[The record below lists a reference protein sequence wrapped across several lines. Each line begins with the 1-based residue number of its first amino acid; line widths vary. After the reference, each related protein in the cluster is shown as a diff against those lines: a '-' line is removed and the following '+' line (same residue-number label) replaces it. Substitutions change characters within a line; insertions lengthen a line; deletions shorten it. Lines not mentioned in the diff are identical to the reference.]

1 MNFIDI
7 IIIVALAIGFL
18 LGFKDGFV
26 RKLVGIIGFIAA
38 VTIAILF
45 SSYVGK
51 IIESV
56 FGIEFYLA
64 EIMAGLFLFVAIM
77 IVTTILKR
85 VIHPFDKVNNLMN
98 QLLGGFFGIIQL
110 LFFISAIFLLLN
122 IFDFPD
128 KKTQQASTLYKYAY
142 GAIPTSIDFLKN
154 YTPSTED
161 IIKDYINQKDSIQ

>member
-1 MNFIDI
+1 MNYIDI
-7 IIIVALAIGFL
+7 IIVVALAIGFL

-45 SSYVGK
+45 SSFVGRM
-51 IIESV
+51 IESI

-64 EIMAGLFLFVAIM
+64 EIMAGLLLFIAIM

-85 VIHPFDKVNNLMN
+85 VIHPFDKVNNLIN
-98 QLLGGFFGIIQL
+98 QLVGGFVGILQL
-110 LFFISAIFLLLN
+110 LFFMSAIFLLLN

-128 KKTQQASTLYKYAY
+128 KKTQNSSIFYNYAY
-142 GAIPTSIDFLKN
+142 GFIPTSIDFLKD

-161 IIKDYINQKDSIQ
+161 VIKDYINQKDSLQ

>member
-1 MNFIDI
+1 MSFLDI

-26 RKLVGIIGFIAA
+26 RKLIGIIGFITA
-38 VTIAILF
+38 VVIAILF
-45 SSYVGK
+45 STFVGRL
-51 IIESV
+51 IEST

-64 EIMAGLFLFVAIM
+64 EIMAGLLLFIAIM

-85 VIHPFDKVNNLMN
+85 VIHPFDKVNNLIN
-98 QLLGGFFGIIQL
+98 QMVGGFVGIIQL

-128 KKTQQASTLYKYAY
+128 KKTQNSSLLYKYAY
-142 GAIPTSIDFLKN
+142 GFIPSSIDFLKD

-161 IIKDYINQKDSIQ
+161 VIKDYINQKDTLQ

>member
-7 IIIVALAIGFL
+7 IIVIAIAIGFL

-26 RKLVGIIGFIAA
+26 RKLVGIIGFITA
-38 VTIAILF
+38 VVVAILF
-45 SSYVGK
+45 SSHLGR
-51 IIESV
+51 IIESF

-64 EIMAGLFLFVAIM
+64 EIMAGLLLFVAIM

-85 VIHPFDKVNNLMN
+85 VIHPFDKVNNLIN
-98 QLLGGFFGIIQL
+98 QIIGGFVGVLQI
-110 LFFISAIFLLLN
+110 LFFVSALLLLLN

-128 KKTQQASTLYKYAY
+128 KKTQSSSMFYKFAY
-142 GAIPTSIDFLKN
+142 GVIPTSINYLKN

-161 IIKDYINQKDSIQ
+161 VIKDYINQKDSIQ

>member
-7 IIIVALAIGFL
+7 IIITALAIGFI

-45 SSYVGK
+45 SSFVGRM
-51 IIESV
+51 IESF

-64 EIMAGLFLFVAIM
+64 EIMAGLLLFIAIM

-85 VIHPFDKVNNLMN
+85 VIHPFDKVNNLIN
-98 QLLGGFFGIIQL
+98 QLIGGFVGIIQL
-110 LFFISAIFLLLN
+110 LFFISAILLLLN

-128 KKTQQASTLYKYAY
+128 KKTQKSSVFYKYAY
-142 GAIPTSIDFLKN
+142 ATIPTSIDFLKD

-161 IIKDYINQKDSIQ
+161 VIKDYINQKDSIQ

>member
-1 MNFIDI
+1 
-7 IIIVALAIGFL
+7 
-18 LGFKDGFV
+18 
-26 RKLVGIIGFIAA
+26 
-38 VTIAILF
+38 
-45 SSYVGK
+45 GK
-51 IIESV
+51 IIESL

-64 EIMAGLFLFVAIM
+64 EIMAGLLLFVAIM

-85 VIHPFDKVNNLMN
+85 VIHPFDKVNNLIN

-110 LFFISAIFLLLN
+110 LFFISALFLLLN

-128 KKTQQASTLYKYAY
+128 KKTQQSSMLYKYAY
-142 GAIPTSIDFLKN
+142 GVIPTSIDFLKD

>member
-7 IIIVALAIGFL
+7 IIVVALAIGFL

-64 EIMAGLFLFVAIM
+64 EIMAGLLLFVAIM

-85 VIHPFDKVNNLMN
+85 VIHPFDKVNNLIN
-98 QLLGGFFGIIQL
+98 QLLGGFFGIVQL
-110 LFFISAIFLLLN
+110 LFFLSALFLLLN

-128 KKTQQASTLYKYAY
+128 KKTQQSSMLYKYAY

>member
-1 MNFIDI
+1 MNYIDI
-7 IIIVALAIGFL
+7 IIVVAVAIGFL

-45 SSYVGK
+45 SSFFGRL
-51 IIESV
+51 IESTLS
-56 FGIEFYLA
+56 IEFYLA
-64 EIMAGLFLFVAIM
+64 EIMAALLLFIAIM

-85 VIHPFDKVNNLMN
+85 VIHPFDKVNNLLN
-98 QLLGGFFGIIQL
+98 QLVGGFVGILQL
-110 LFFISAIFLLLN
+110 LFFMSAIFLLLN

-128 KKTQQASTLYKYAY
+128 KKTQNSSVLYNYTY
-142 GAIPTSIDFLKN
+142 GFIPTSIDFLKD

-161 IIKDYINQKDSIQ
+161 VIKDYINQKDSIQ

>member
-1 MNFIDI
+1 MSFLDI

-26 RKLVGIIGFIAA
+26 RKLIGIIGFITA
-38 VTIAILF
+38 VVIAILF
-45 SSYVGK
+45 STFVGRL
-51 IIESV
+51 IEST

-64 EIMAGLFLFVAIM
+64 EIMAGLLLFIAIM

-85 VIHPFDKVNNLMN
+85 VIHPFDKVNNLIN
-98 QLLGGFFGIIQL
+98 QMVGGFVGIIQL

-128 KKTQQASTLYKYAY
+128 KKTQNSSLLYKYAY
-142 GAIPTSIDFLKN
+142 AFIPSSIDFLKD

-161 IIKDYINQKDSIQ
+161 VIKDYINQKDTLQ

>member
-1 MNFIDI
+1 LNYIDI
-7 IIIVALAIGFL
+7 IIVVAVAIGFL

-45 SSYVGK
+45 SSFLGRL
-51 IIESV
+51 IESTL
-56 FGIEFYLA
+56 GIEFYLA
-64 EIMAGLFLFVAIM
+64 EIMAALLLFIAIM

-85 VIHPFDKVNNLMN
+85 VIHPFDKVNNLLN
-98 QLLGGFFGIIQL
+98 QLVGGFVGILQL
-110 LFFISAIFLLLN
+110 LFFMSAIFLLLN

-128 KKTQQASTLYKYAY
+128 KKTQNSSVLYNYTY
-142 GAIPTSIDFLKN
+142 GFIPTSIDFLKD

-161 IIKDYINQKDSIQ
+161 VIKDYINQKDSLQ

>member
-7 IIIVALAIGFL
+7 IIVIAVAVGFL

-26 RKLVGIIGFIAA
+26 RKIVGIVGFITA
-38 VTIAILF
+38 VVIAILF
-45 SSYVGK
+45 SSFVGR
-51 IIESV
+51 IIEST

-64 EIMAGLFLFVAIM
+64 EIMAGLFLFIAIM

-85 VIHPFDKVNNLMN
+85 VIHPFDKVNNLIN
-98 QLLGGFFGIIQL
+98 QLIGGFIGIIQL

-122 IFDFPD
+122 IFNFPD
-128 KKTQQASTLYKYAY
+128 KKTQESSVLYNYAY
-142 GAIPTSIDFLKN
+142 GFIPSSIDFLKD

-161 IIKDYINQKDSIQ
+161 VIKDYINQKDSIQ